1 MIALTLTIYPT
12 TDDVLYFEDSITDAG
27 NQLTGWADEEGYT
40 LELDPECEGT
50 NMIGYFVRDANGR
63 QVAAA
68 TITE

>member
-12 TDDVLYFEDSITDAG
+12 TDDVLYFEDSLTDAD
-27 NQLTGWADEEGYT
+27 NQLTGWASEEGYT
-40 LELDPECEGT
+40 LELDPECDGT
-50 NMIGYFVRDANGR
+50 DMIGYFVRDASGR